1 MNHEVERYEGEL
13 RTLRE
18 KVAVYE
24 ELLHS
29 LQMYAAVTL
38 DQAAIAHAL
47 SIICDWSY
55 AHRAG
60 NGEPTEEEQE
70 RMVRRQFDRLKN
82 GEYRDSVW
90 NSGVDTQFKQAG
102 KLSKELAKKKKK

>member
-18 KVAVYE
+18 KTEVYE
-24 ELLHS
+24 DLLHS

-55 AHRAG
+55 AHRQG
-60 NGEPTEEEQE
+60 NGELTEEQQAAL
-70 RMVRRQFDRLKN
+70 VRKHFDRLKE
-82 GEYRDSVW
+82 GEFRDSVW
-90 NSGVDTQFKQAG
+90 NSGVDTQFKQVG
-102 KLSKELAKKKKK
+102 KKHLAKEKNK

>member
-1 MNHEVERYEGEL
+1 MNNEVERYEGEL

-24 ELLHS
+24 DLLHS

-55 AHRAG
+55 AHRQG
-60 NGEPTEEEQE
+60 NGELTEEQQDNL
-70 RMVRRQFDRLKN
+70 VRKHFDRLKN
-82 GEYRDSVW
+82 GEFRQSVW

-102 KLSKELAKKKKK
+102 KLSKNVAKKKKR

>member
-1 MNHEVERYEGEL
+1 MNKEVERYEGEL

-24 ELLHS
+24 DLLHS

-47 SIICDWSY
+47 RVIS
-55 AHRAG
+55 
-60 NGEPTEEEQE
+60 
-70 RMVRRQFDRLKN
+70 
-82 GEYRDSVW
+82 
-90 NSGVDTQFKQAG
+90 
-102 KLSKELAKKKKK
+102 

>member
-13 RTLRE
+13 RILRE
-18 KVAVYE
+18 KREVYE
-24 ELLHS
+24 DLLHS

-55 AHRAG
+55 AHRQG
-60 NGEPTEEEQE
+60 NGELTEEQQDNL
-70 RMVRRQFDRLKN
+70 VRKHFDRLKN

-90 NSGVDTQFKQAG
+90 NSGVDTQFKAAG
-102 KLSKELAKKKKK
+102 KQHLKKNKSK